1 MIVAVIGVVAVVA
14 ADVAVV
20 GVVAVAVLSFWA
32 CDCRQ
37 QLLGNTEDLLCFL
50 KCCRALGQNPPFW
63 LPGWSYFDC
72 TFLWVSCLDCSS
84 LSSILD
90 CSLAK
95 STQGAFHSKVL
106 RNTPRRASMHLGQK
120 TNLTPASAQD
130 HANSVTMFCPTSSH
144 DSFPH
149 ASSHSTL
156 MPWTPWP
163 FSLPLF

>member
-20 GVVAVAVLSFWA
+20 GVVAVAVLSCWA

-37 QLLGNTEDLLCFL
+37 QLLGNAEDL

-63 LPGWSYFDC
+63 LPGWSYFHC
-72 TFLWVSCLDCSS
+72 TFLWASCLDCSS

-95 STQGAFHSKVL
+95 GTPKVL
-106 RNTPRRASMHLGQK
+106 ANTPRPRTPRRESMHLGQK
-120 TNLTPASAQD
+120 TNLTLARAQD
-130 HANSVTMFCPTSSH
+130 SATMCAVRCAVLCSSN
-144 DSFPH
+144 
-149 ASSHSTL
+149 STL
-156 MPWTPWP
+156 MPSWP